1 MVERIVGIGG
11 GECVEGTGGRG
22 EVGEVRWGARRGG

>member
-1 MVERIVGIGG
+1 MVKRSWNRG